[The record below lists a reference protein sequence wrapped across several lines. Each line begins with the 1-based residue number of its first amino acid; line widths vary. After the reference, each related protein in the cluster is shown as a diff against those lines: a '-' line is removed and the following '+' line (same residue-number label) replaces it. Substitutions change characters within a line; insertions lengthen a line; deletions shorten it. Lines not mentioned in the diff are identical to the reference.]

1 MSLHGESKIQY
12 LEMLVHQCEEE
23 MEDNE
28 ETLNKINGA
37 LIKAFHSRRDLL
49 LENTDSEYMK
59 DHYEEILMGACG
71 GASHGGKGL
80 DQCGTIK
87 WLHWMSHSD
96 KEKEQILDEELE
108 NYFN

>member
-1 MSLHGESKIQY
+1 MSDQKIEH

-23 MEDNE
+23 IDQNE

-59 DHYEEILMGACG
+59 DHYEEILMGAG
-71 GASHGGKGL
+71 GCWDGWKGF
-80 DQCGTIK
+80 DQCQTIK

-96 KEKEQILDEELE
+96 KEKKQILDEELE
-108 NYFN
+108 NYFS